1 MSLETIGS
9 YSIVELLARGGM
21 AEVFLAVTSGDW
33 PLRKQVAIKRILR
46 QFNQSNKFLQMF
58 HDEAKLA
65 IQLRHKNIVTVFDYG
80 IDRGHPYIVMEFVPG
95 QSLHGLKKKLTD
107 QKVYLPFEHW
117 LFLLKEIASGL
128 AYAHTLNDQETGQ
141 PLNLIHRDIT
151 PQNILFGSHG
161 NVKIIDFG
169 VARSDMNSNA
179 TQVGT
184 IKGKYGYLSPEQLEV
199 TKLDARSD
207 LFSMGVSFWEL
218 LFNRKLFQ
226 FNVEVEY
233 FAQIK
238 SYKWCEEMLSERQV
252 PVAIADIIRKLLQQN
267 REDRYASAEAVL
279 KDANLA
285 LNTFYPE
292 YTEIEFSKFVEEW
305 LPLSAVSFSQKTK
318 LLQRTERLS
327 KVTIRKHFNFRLPKG
342 LES

>member
-1 MSLETIGS
+1 MSLETIGA

-21 AEVFLAVTSGDW
+21 AEVFLAVTSGDG

-65 IQLRHKNIVTVFDYG
+65 IQLRHKNIVTVYDFG
-80 IDRGHPYIVMEFVPG
+80 IDRGHPYIVMEHVPG
-95 QSLHGLKKKLTD
+95 QSLHNLKKKLSD
-107 QKVYLPFEHW
+107 QKAYLPFEHW
-117 LFLLKEIASGL
+117 LFLLKEVASGL
-128 AYAHTLNDQETGQ
+128 AYAHSLKDQETGQ
-141 PLNLIHRDIT
+141 PLNLIHRDVT
-151 PQNILFGSHG
+151 PQNILFGTHG

-184 IKGKYGYLSPEQLEV
+184 IKGKYGYLSPEQMEV

-207 LFSMGVSFWEL
+207 LFSLGVSFWEL

-226 FNVEVEY
+226 FNAEVEY

-238 SYKWCEEMLSERQV
+238 SYRWTEDLLKERSL
-252 PVAIADIIRKLLQQN
+252 PVVISNILRKLLQHN
-267 REDRYASAEAVL
+267 RDDRYSSAEDVL

-285 LNTFYPE
+285 LNTLYPE
-292 YTEIEFSKFVEEW
+292 FTELEFSKFIDEW
-305 LPLSAVSFSQKTK
+305 LPCSSTSFSQKTK
-318 LLQRTERLS
+318 LLQRTERIS
-327 KVTIRKHFNFRLPKG
+327 KVTIRKHFVFRLPKG